1 MKNRVENGLAV
12 LNDTEM
18 ENVNGGWI
26 QAVLGFIGG
35 AILGDIV
42 TDPVG
47 AIDAFKR
54 GMDKAMEGRN

>member
-1 MKNRVENGLAV
+1 MR
-12 LNDTEM
+12 
-18 ENVNGGWI
+18 ENVVMQEMNLQEMKQINGGGAI
-26 QAVLGFIGG
+26 AIILGFIGT

-42 TDPVG
+42 TDPGG